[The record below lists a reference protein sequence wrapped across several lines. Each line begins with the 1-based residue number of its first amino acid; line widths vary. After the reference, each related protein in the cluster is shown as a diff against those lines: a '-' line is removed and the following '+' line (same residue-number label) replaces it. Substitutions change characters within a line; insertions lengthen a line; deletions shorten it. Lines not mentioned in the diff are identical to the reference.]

1 VIPLHAF
8 DHGPPTGVRLG
19 IAAVAGLLATLVMT
33 LVMWAQRYG
42 YVPPYVAAAA
52 LWRRPPNEVSRP
64 AADAAH
70 LAAGVLAGVVYEA
83 ANVAY
88 ESAGESLGLGD
99 VHFGS
104 VTSLSEMAFLAALV
118 AFSAIENNDRVTKA
132 WMGMGEIYRQRD
144 DYRKA
149 ARRYERVTEL
159 EPNNARARYYFGR
172 MQQML
177 GDVQESVEAY
187 LQTLTLSPED
197 GPANRAL
204 AAAYLQLDQ
213 PGQALPYA
221 EAATELQPEQQ
232 QAWATLA
239 SAYSRTDRYEHAVDA
254 YRRALDAGE
263 PTGSLYSAAA
273 RVVLWT
279 PESASTRRR
288 SSTTQLTSGRT
299 TRCSSVDTRSRR
311 TWSSP
316 SPSCAATAARTSPSA

>member
-1 VIPLHAF
+1 MR
-8 DHGPPTGVRLG
+8 DRLDQ
-19 IAAVAGLLATLVMT
+19 ADRYLKYGLTDSALA
-33 LVMWAQRYG
+33 
-42 YVPPYVAAAA
+42 
-52 LWRRPPNEVSRP
+52 S
-64 AADAAH
+64 
-70 LAAGVLAGVVYEA
+70 
-83 ANVAY
+83 
-88 ESAGESLGLGD
+88 
-99 VHFGS
+99 FG
-104 VTSLSEMAFLAALV
+104 M
-118 AFSAIENNDRVTKA
+118 AIENNDRVTKA

-263 PTGSLYSAAA
+263 PTGSLLLGLSKAHLALDNRGRAVNTLKSLIRRSPSTEAHERLGYAYFKARRFEQALAQFNSALDYDANNTAA
-273 RVVLWT
+273 LNGKGVSLMTLFIEGGRENT
-279 PESASTRRR
+279 SQRRR
-288 SSTTQLTSGRT
+288 ALQAWRKSLTIDSNQPRI
-299 TRCSSVDTRSRR
+299 VDYLSKYSRS
-311 TWSSP
+311 
-316 SPSCAATAARTSPSA
+316 